1 MLNIEKH
8 NEKNNSNTIIKD
20 CLMPYDTAGNE
31 ENNKEREH
39 ENENE
44 KGNGEINLNAENT
57 DAQNN
62 SNNAGLLLIQSLLEH
77 LLVKT
82 SKHQE
87 QP

>member
-20 CLMPYDTAGNE
+20 RLMPSDTAGNE

-44 KGNGEINLNAENT
+44 KGN
-57 DAQNN
+57 
-62 SNNAGLLLIQSLLEH
+62 
-77 LLVKT
+77 
-82 SKHQE
+82 
-87 QP
+87 